1 MHSGRSDM
9 STRIDD
15 FVLSQ
20 LADGELPH
28 DETVGALLLA
38 LQDEESRSRLRQH
51 LQLRQMSAAW
61 RAQRPSANLIPAVP
75 AAALRP
81 MRPAENGFPRG
92 RHLQSSSVMVA
103 SVMGGLLVLLGVWVG
118 KSSHG
123 PVTAIVPAP
132 RPSEFVVSPG
142 QRQQIAQVFA
152 FHESVAGPLKCFAA
166 DDQEIEVTPADAELK
181 DARPLAVVLRLT
193 AEGSPRPLS
202 REYVIGCRQGGHVAT
217 SVPDGDG
224 RLP

>member
-1 MHSGRSDM
+1 M

-28 DETVGALLLA
+28 DETVGVLLA
-38 LQDEESRSRLRQH
+38 ALEDEETRNRLRQH

-61 RAQRPSANLIPAVP
+61 RAQKPSADLISAVP
-75 AAALRP
+75 AAAPMPLRP
-81 MRPAENGFPRG
+81 TFNGFPRG
-92 RHLQSSSVMVA
+92 RSFQSSSIMVA

-123 PVTAIVPAP
+123 PVQQFVDVS
-132 RPSEFVVSPG
+132 RPSEFVVSPV

-152 FHESVAGPLKCFAA
+152 F
-166 DDQEIEVTPADAELK
+166 
-181 DARPLAVVLRLT
+181 
-193 AEGSPRPLS
+193 
-202 REYVIGCRQGGHVAT
+202 
-217 SVPDGDG
+217 
-224 RLP
+224 